1 MKKITLGRTN
11 EQVSIIS
18 LGAWSFGKG
27 NTSGGSDVGWSNQS
41 DKDSKSALLK
51 AFSYDI
57 NHWDTADVYGEGHS
71 EKIIG
76 SMWNEISR
84 DNIFLASK
92 VGWDMGPH
100 NHWYH
105 PKYMKIK
112 MEKSIKNL
120 KTDYVDL
127 MYLHHCNFGK
137 NNEYFDDAAEILY
150 RFKEEGKT
158 RFIGLSDWSSKRIL
172 KYIEKID
179 PDVVQPLYNVHDT
192 EYVDSG
198 LKQHVK
204 SNNIGTCYFSPIKH
218 GILTGKY
225 ESIVEFPEGDF
236 RRNVKEFKSIDFINK
251 MKENKKKIEERFSN
265 TTSDPILHAL
275 LGAILY
281 DNPTACVLLGQRN
294 ERQASAA
301 GKLGQILNEKDA
313 DWVLSLYK
321 N

>member
-1 MKKITLGRTN
+1 MKNITLGRTN

-27 NTSGGSDVGWSNQS
+27 NISGGSDVGWSNQS
-41 DKDSKSALLK
+41 DKDSKAALLK
-51 AFSYDI
+51 AFSSGI

-137 NNEYFDDAAEILY
+137 NNEYLDDAAEMLY

-204 SNNIGTCYFSPIKH
+204 SNNIGACYFSPIKH

-225 ESIVEFPEGDF
+225 ETIVEFPEGDF
-236 RRNVKEFKSIDFINK
+236 RRNVKEFKKIDFINK
-251 MKENKKKIEERFSN
+251 MKENKKKIEVRFSN

-294 ERQASAA
+294 ERQASVA
-301 GKLGQILNEKDA
+301 GGLGQILNEKDA

-321 N
+321 D